1 MTQTDI
7 PCSWIGRT
15 LLKWLLCILT
25 LSSQTSTWYRFFLK
39 RLPKNNNKLSLS
51 SILLL
56 SYHTWQERFGHHT
69 SERADSHH
77 PLVTSFKQHFNHYSL
92 VSTPTAPWKWPFGSN
107 CQHLGWHIFWL
118 ALSKSSVFWT
128 SLKLLWHF
136 FILTSLT
143 FIFPF
148 SSTT

>member
-1 MTQTDI
+1 MQRYFMLMDWKNIVKMTPLYSYPQFTN
-7 PCSWIGRT
+7 
-15 LLKWLLCILT
+15 KHMILI
-25 LSSQTSTWYRFFLK
+25 FFLK

-69 SERADSHH
+69 SERAESHH